1 VRPVATLEQWTND
14 VVFLKRVLRR
24 EEQLRMCD
32 AQQDLF
38 AQVEGR
44 FDMDWIDLAD
54 TLQRNVVAEFG
65 DGGDPDLALR
75 LLRTAA
81 KRFPDDHEMAAISV
95 YRRHNK
101 ARRGDL
107 RVGDVMPDV
116 MLAAPAPMSLDDYRR
131 RHAPNRPMVIIAGS
145 WT

>member
-1 VRPVATLEQWTND
+1 M
-14 VVFLKRVLRR
+14 LRR

-44 FDMDWIDLAD
+44 LDMDWIDLAD

-65 DGGDPDLALR
+65 DGGDADRALF

-81 KRFPDDHEMAAISV
+81 TRFPDDREMAAISV

-107 RVGDVMPDV
+107 RVGDAMPDV
-116 MLAAPAPMSLDDYRR
+116 TLASTVSPYNLTSLVAYQRYYAPD
-131 RHAPNRPMVIIAGS
+131 RPMLIIAGS